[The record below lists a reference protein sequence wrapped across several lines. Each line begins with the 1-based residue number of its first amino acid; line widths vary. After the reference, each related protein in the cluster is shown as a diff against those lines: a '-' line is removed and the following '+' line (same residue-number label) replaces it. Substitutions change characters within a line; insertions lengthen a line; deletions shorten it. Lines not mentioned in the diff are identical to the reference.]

1 MALFC
6 AATSYITDVTT
17 EQNRALRIY
26 IMEGSFFIALGLV
39 LAGVGM
45 NLISHMSNEVK
56 NNRNNITVKAWR
68 LSLYCIQPRIRIPN

>member
-45 NLISHMSNEVK
+45 NLLFHMSNEVK
-56 NNRNNITVKAWR
+56 NN
-68 LSLYCIQPRIRIPN
+68 S